1 MENETMA
8 PTQKIDI
15 HVDGNTKVTIH
26 IDFDEKKDKFGSE
39 AIILDGTLDPGKS
52 TRVGFGEGH
61 DTASKAFEAAFH
73 WIAQWSAAR
82 DLPIIAINNPGDS
95 GFLSLEDQARV
106 VRQSGMEIPVT
117 VE

>member
-1 MENETMA
+1 MA

-15 HVDGNTKVTIH
+15 HVDGNTKVTVH
-26 IDFDEKKDKFGSE
+26 IDFDEQNDKFGCE
-39 AIILDGTLDPGKS
+39 AFILDGKVDPETS
-52 TRVGFGEGH
+52 TRVGFGNDHG
-61 DTASKAFEAAFH
+61 TASKAFEAAFY
-73 WIAQWSAAR
+73 WVAQWSAAR

-106 VRQSGMEIPVT
+106 VKQSGMEIPVT